1 MTPRLPRCAK
11 AVALRSGSKVLQGY
25 YRFFNLFLEG
35 VLLVISLANTAYSRC
50 FTDIALDRPQLTGSN
65 ASMKLAK
72 AMAYGRLL
80 GAAGL
85 GCDFGVNRAP
95 FN

>member
-1 MTPRLPRCAK
+1 MTPRLPRSAK

-25 YRFFNLFLEG
+25 YRFFNLLLEG
-35 VLLVISLANTAYSRC
+35 DLLVISLANTAYSRR
-50 FTDIALDRPQLTGSN
+50 FTGIAFDRSQLTCSN
-65 ASMKLAK
+65 APMKRAK
-72 AMAYGRLL
+72 ALVYGRLL

-85 GCDFGVNRAP
+85 GCDFGGNHAP